1 MIVMLYSNHLPIGIV
16 PSIKPKIIA
25 KVVVSAPP
33 HLPVRK
39 LLFSTILIH
48 HCFLK
53 KYFLAKYWTLMQI
66 TYYWRKNPPPQK
78 KITFSLIRC
87 NHIIKSWCQLH
98 WSIPQARDF
107 FRSFRV
113 EFETFM
119 TIEKTHFSILKIFRF
134 IYIGNFSGFF
144 SSKFENK
151 ILSYKHD
158 T

>member
-1 MIVMLYSNHLPIGIV
+1 MIVMLYLNHLKIGIV

-39 LLFSTILIH
+39 PLFSTILIH
-48 HCFLK
+48 HCFL
-53 KYFLAKYWTLMQI
+53 
-66 TYYWRKNPPPQK
+66 N
-78 KITFSLIRC
+78 FSLIRC
-87 NHIIKSWCQLH
+87 NYIIKSWYQLH

-107 FRSFRV
+107 FRSFSI

-144 SSKFENK
+144 SSKCENK

-158 T
+158 S